1 VNVMKWLRNWWRR
14 HENRK
19 PRRVTRLLELA
30 ALDEAL
36 ARVEEQ
42 QQQRAEQDGTGNAGS
57 AALADG
63 E

>member
-1 VNVMKWLRNWWRR
+1 MKWLRNWWRR
-14 HENRK
+14 YEDWT
-19 PRRVTRLLELA
+19 PRRVKRLLELA
-30 ALDEAL
+30 ELDGAL

>member
-14 HENRK
+14 YEDWT
-19 PRRVTRLLELA
+19 PRRVKRLLELA
-30 ALDEAL
+30 ELDGAL